1 MPKFYSVR
9 RAGPG
14 IGAGMYSSEYGLFSC
29 GSYASSSRRHPEPW
43 ADTALQWDN
52 IGYVLGVQQEQ
63 CYFGFS
69 SLDQLKAWLYRQEWR
84 EHLHLNGFVVKVWDL
99 LEEFAMHS
107 GNAQAVATKQA
118 LVQHVPS
125 YLSLLDLEPM
135 DLEF

>member
-14 IGAGMYSSEYGLFSC
+14 IGDGMYRSESGLFSC
-29 GSYASSSRRHPEPW
+29 GSYATSSRSHPAPW
-43 ADTALQWDN
+43 EDTALQWDN
-52 IGYVLGVQQEQ
+52 IGYVLGVPQQQ

-84 EHLHLNGFVVKVWDL
+84 EHLDSAGFVIKVWDL
-99 LEEFAMHS
+99 PEEFAMHA